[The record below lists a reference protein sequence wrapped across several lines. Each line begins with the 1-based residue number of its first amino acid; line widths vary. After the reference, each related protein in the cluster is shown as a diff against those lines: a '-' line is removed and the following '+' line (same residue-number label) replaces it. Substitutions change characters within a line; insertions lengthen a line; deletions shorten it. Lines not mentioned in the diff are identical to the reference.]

1 MADETLAKQREHDKR
16 ILITIVIDIG
26 EQLKL
31 IVFQRPQLFR
41 TEFRAYFPGPWREV
55 EATLSRAVTDLE
67 QNNFDWKYIEGAGL
81 VRDSLQFKRNML
93 TAAIKQ
99 GVVARTLKIINSILG
114 SMLAG
119 LPVLEPVKEY
129 KELVEA
135 ALAVQNRWK

>member
-1 MADETLAKQREHDKR
+1 
-16 ILITIVIDIG
+16 
-26 EQLKL
+26 
-31 IVFQRPQLFR
+31 
-41 TEFRAYFPGPWREV
+41 
-55 EATLSRAVTDLE
+55 
-67 QNNFDWKYIEGAGL
+67 
-81 VRDSLQFKRNML
+81 ML